1 MGEGSGGGG
10 GERERKRVAAE
21 VGAVDPDSVGAGV
34 VAAARGLDRGGVLP
48 WSCGASA
55 CARGDVDLGPPIDGL
70 FPRAAARGRSLRR
83 FGRGQTMAES
93 TAIQPQTMADS
104 TAIQP
109 QTLADSTAI
118 QP

>member
-1 MGEGSGGGG
+1 MTAVVGPEGLRLPRSCAAAEDGGMGEGSGGGG

-55 CARGDVDLGPPIDGL
+55 CAALG
-70 FPRAAARGRSLRR
+70 ARR
-83 FGRGQTMAES
+83 TV
-93 TAIQPQTMADS
+93 
-104 TAIQP
+104 
-109 QTLADSTAI
+109 
-118 QP
+118 